1 MKNLIERDKKR
12 RYLFNKFEKKRL
24 ELLKIIHNKAL
35 PQNIRWQATQKLFS
49 LPKDSSKT
57 RVRNRCVLTGR
68 GRAIYRQFRLS
79 RIMLRDLGSKG
90 YIPGLRKSSW

>member
-24 ELLKIIHNKAL
+24 ELSSIIHNKAL
-35 PQNIRWQATQKLFS
+35 PQNIRWKATQKLAS

-57 RVRNRCVLTGR
+57 RLRNRCVLTGR
-68 GRAIYRQFRLS
+68 GRATYRQFRLS
-79 RIMLRDLGSKG
+79 RIMLRDLGGKG
-90 YIPGLRKSSW
+90 FIPGLRKSSW